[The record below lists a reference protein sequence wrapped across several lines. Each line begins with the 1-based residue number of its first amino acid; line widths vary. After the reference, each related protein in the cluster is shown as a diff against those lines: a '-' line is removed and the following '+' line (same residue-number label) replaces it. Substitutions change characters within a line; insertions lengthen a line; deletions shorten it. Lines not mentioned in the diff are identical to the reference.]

1 MQILVVY
8 YNQDKGKGKEIIK
21 MTNRQAREIAKDI
34 LQDTIGVAYYKLN
47 ESFKYEDLTEE
58 EKDMI
63 NCFLTQY
70 AISACKAFRR
80 DYITY

>member
-1 MQILVVY
+1 
-8 YNQDKGKGKEIIK
+8 

-34 LQDTIGVAYYKLN
+34 LQDTIAVAYYKLN

-70 AISACKAFRR
+70 ARHLEENILLINVPHETLLTYRR
-80 DYITY
+80 DGEKERK